1 MAAKCVDFPNPSPIR
16 GHGLELLE
24 VYPTD
29 PDEEA
34 PVSED
39 STYAFA
45 HADTVKSTDVQLDQ
59 SAVTEAEPV

>member
-1 MAAKCVDFPNPSPIR
+1 MT
-16 GHGLELLE
+16 LE

-45 HADTVKSTDVQLDQ
+45 HADTVKSTGVQLDQ